1 MGLNRAQILA
11 YPERELPADAGQQ
24 LKTLLE
30 QLRSGKPMA
39 YITGCREFWG
49 LELQVTPDV
58 LIPRPETELLVEL
71 AINLAPSEGKLIDLG
86 TGSGAI
92 AIAIK
97 TERPDLSVSA
107 SDISCAAL
115 QVARRNAEHFGV
127 GIVFSQQ
134 SWLQETTAQWD
145 MIVSNP
151 PYIAHNDPHLPSLAA
166 EPSQALVSGVDGLRD
181 IHILQT
187 PDTSVI
193 SVSFATAKDRDPR
206 SEIFKAIVENGWEL
220 LEMKRDVVGLEQ
232 VFRQLTTGKEGSVS

>member
-1 MGLNRAQILA
+1 MDLNRAQILA

-151 PYIAHNDPHLPSLAA
+151 PYIAHTDPHLPSLAA
-166 EPSQALVSGVDGLRD
+166 EPSQALVAGVDGLRD
-181 IHILQT
+181 IRIIIHQAATRLT
-187 PDTSVI
+187 PEGYVLIEHGYNQAQEVQQLMS
-193 SVSFATAKDRDPR
+193 TAGLVNVQSKKDLAGINRVTLGQHAGR
-206 SEIFKAIVENGWEL
+206 
-220 LEMKRDVVGLEQ
+220 
-232 VFRQLTTGKEGSVS
+232 